1 MPVSSHP
8 VWGAWIEIGKLSIRS
23 EATFSSH
30 PVWGAWIEMLTLK
43 AEHTSFT
50 GRTPCGCV
58 D

>member
-30 PVWGAWIEMLTLK
+30 PVWVAWIVML
-43 AEHTSFT
+43 S
-50 GRTPCGCV
+50 V
-58 D
+58 